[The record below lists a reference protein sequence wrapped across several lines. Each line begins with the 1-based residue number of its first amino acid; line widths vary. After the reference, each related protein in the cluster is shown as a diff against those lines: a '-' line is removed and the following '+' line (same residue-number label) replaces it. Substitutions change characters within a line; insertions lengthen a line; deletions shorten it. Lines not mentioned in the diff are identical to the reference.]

1 MTAFFERI
9 AERPAVYDAARG
21 ADILNT
27 LTKALGAS
35 DELAPAAKLLQ
46 DSPRVGDFL
55 AAALSGAP
63 YLAALAQRA
72 PGLLAGCLLR
82 DPDVCLEQAGTELAA
97 AVAAAKTPKDVMA
110 ALRRYKRQIALLVG
124 LADLGEVWPTEDAL
138 RAMSHAA

>member
-1 MTAFFERI
+1 MSISIHLR
-9 AERPAVYDAARG
+9 R
-21 ADILNT
+21 T
-27 LTKALGAS
+27 LS
-35 DELAPAAKLLQ
+35 C
-46 DSPRVGDFL
+46 SI
-55 AAALSGAP
+55 
-63 YLAALAQRA
+63 AQRA

-138 RAMSHAA
+138 RAMSHAADAAVDQAVKFLFRQAHAAGQNRRPFDSGPQGLFRHRHG